1 VRADL
6 AFGTAE
12 AMATNQV
19 IDWQR
24 KEVAES
30 VGLFAATPRI
40 LRFAPDRRVRVVQ
53 NRCAILSNPRKEPL
67 KSRVYWKTRE

>member
-1 VRADL
+1 MRADL

-24 KEVAES
+24 KEVAER
-30 VGLFAATPRI
+30 VGLFAAAPRI

-53 NRCAILSNPRKEPL
+53 NRSAILSNPRK
-67 KSRVYWKTRE
+67 RR

>member
-24 KEVAES
+24 KEVAERA
-30 VGLFAATPRI
+30 GLFAAAPRI
-40 LRFAPDRRVRVVQ
+40 LRFAPDRRG
-53 NRCAILSNPRKEPL
+53 
-67 KSRVYWKTRE
+67 